1 MSPPFANDGAPSEEK
16 RANKNRLLVNKM
28 AAKKTKA
35 LAKTEKKILITG
47 GTGFLG
53 THIVRQF
60 LDAGEKNLRVMASS
74 VPAWMTNA
82 GVEAFAGSVTNKDD
96 VAAATKNVA
105 AIYHL
110 AGKVSVAYDGAAQMN
125 KIHVE
130 GTRLLCDAAKEN
142 GVKNF
147 ILASSSGTSAI
158 SETDEIVDE
167 TYPQP
172 VEILTKWAYYASK
185 YYQEKTALQ
194 VFKDA
199 GDRLV
204 ILNPSLLLGTGDERL
219 SSTKVV
225 LDFMAQ
231 KLPITPTGGL
241 NFVDARDAAA
251 AFVNALDNGRHG
263 ERYLLGAANWTFAK
277 FFKRLERLTG
287 VSAPMLKVP
296 KSVAVFGANFIDS
309 IYKNFNKQAPFEAS
323 EVEMGEYF
331 WYFDSS
337 KAQDEL
343 NFTTRD
349 PQETLLDT
357 IKYLRENFLGE
368 GVFK

>member
-1 MSPPFANDGAPSEEK
+1 
-16 RANKNRLLVNKM
+16 M
-28 AAKKTKA
+28 AAKKTKT
-35 LAKTEKKILITG
+35 LAKAEKKILITG

-53 THIVRQF
+53 THLVRQF
-60 LDAGEKNLRVMASS
+60 LDAGAKNLRVMASS
-74 VPAWMTNA
+74 VPVWMTDA
-82 GVEAFAGSVTNKDD
+82 GVEAFAGSVTNKED
-96 VAAATKNVA
+96 AAGATKNVE

-110 AGKVSVAYDGAAQMN
+110 AGKVSFAYDGAAQMN

-130 GTRLLCDAAKEN
+130 GTRLLGAAAKEN

-158 SETDEIVDE
+158 SETAEIVDE

-185 YYQEKTALQ
+185 HYQEKTAAQ
-194 VFKDA
+194 IFTDQ

-204 ILNPSLLLGTGDERL
+204 ILNPSLLLGSGDERL

-225 LDFMAQ
+225 LDFMAK
-231 KLPITPTGGL
+231 KLPLTPSGGL
-241 NFVDARDAAA
+241 NFVDARDAAN
-251 AFVNALDNGRHG
+251 AFVHALDSGRHG
-263 ERYLLGAANWTFAK
+263 ERYLLGAVNWTFAD
-277 FFKRLERLTG
+277 FFKRLERLSG
-287 VSAPMLKVP
+287 VSAPLLKIP

-309 IYKNFNKQAPFEAS
+309 IYKNFNKAAPFEAS

-331 WYFDSS
+331 WYFDST
-337 KAQDEL
+337 KAAEEL
-343 NFTTRD
+343 SFSPRE
-349 PQETLLDT
+349 PQETLQDT